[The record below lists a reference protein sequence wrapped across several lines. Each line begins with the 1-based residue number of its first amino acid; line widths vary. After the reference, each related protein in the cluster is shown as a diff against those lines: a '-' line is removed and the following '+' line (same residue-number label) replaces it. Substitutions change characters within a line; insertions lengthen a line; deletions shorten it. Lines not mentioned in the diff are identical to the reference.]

1 MNISCKLKEIFTPV
15 ELHEIAL
22 ILLVM
27 AMKINQISSNTNRR
41 VSRTKKETP
50 AWAVDRRRILKMCNF
65 SSFTI
70 PTIHHEPWLLTLNE
84 PNSITFRWRML
95 HLSPKFCMNPFR
107 LLTRSH
113 LSCSMRS
120 ETNWQESKYSQHPT
134 LDLTRHC
141 WAHAK
146 SAIGN
151 FISSQF
157 VIQSH
162 INAASGFYL
171 MRWKITGGK
180 KRKDHNL
187 DRNPSRCQVHK
198 KETQASANVV
208 IHITSSCLNSSPCMR
223 PLWFSEWW
231 EICHC
236 QCWPQIKKNVSVSP
250 HPPLPRRTNEFL
262 SH

>member
-1 MNISCKLKEIFTPV
+1 MTSHTQWTQFHSIPMTNASPFAEI
-15 ELHEIAL
+15 LHESIPL
-22 ILLVM
+22 TYSQPLKLFYE
-27 AMKINQISSNTNRR
+27 KWNQLAR
-41 VSRTKKETP
+41 
-50 AWAVDRRRILKMCNF
+50 
-65 SSFTI
+65 
-70 PTIHHEPWLLTLNE
+70 
-84 PNSITFRWRML
+84 
-95 HLSPKFCMNPFR
+95 
-107 LLTRSH
+107 
-113 LSCSMRS
+113 
-120 ETNWQESKYSQHPT
+120 KYSQHPT

-223 PLWFSEWW
+223 PLWFTEWW

-236 QCWPQIKKNVSVSP
+236 QCWPQIKKKCICFPSP
-250 HPPLPRRTNEFL
+250 AITPSNKWISFALISRRRKCNCSASKTCISGPSPSSECVFG
-262 SH
+262 SRRVECT